1 MPFYLNIKLIA
12 GLLAIILL
20 IIFIIFFF
28 AFFAIVI
35 LPFLLII
42 YLFRKKILDFYI
54 HKGFK
59 VEESY
64 FMRKKYNNFKILDSN
79 NWNAKSVKYLLE
91 TFPPNHQNIHNA
103 LEIQSLFSSKACK
116 EKFLKSFNLN

>member
-28 AFFAIVI
+28 AFFAIVL

-42 YLFRKKILDFYI
+42 YFFRKKILDFYI

-64 FMRKKYNNFKILDSN
+64 FMRKKY
-79 NWNAKSVKYLLE
+79 KSEYEDEKND
-91 TFPPNHQNIHNA
+91 FI
-103 LEIQSLFSSKACK
+103 EIDYESKN
-116 EKFLKSFNLN
+116 EKDIKK